1 MRCFPI
7 AFSIC
12 AAAAIVTVAAQ
23 QPAAQPYDL
32 VLRGGR
38 VLDGTGSP
46 AVNADVGIR
55 GARIAAI
62 GSLTGAAAARTI
74 DVRGLTVSPGFIDP
88 HSHSGG
94 GLAGALNH
102 AQPLLAQGITT
113 VVINPDGGG
122 SVDIAAQRARL
133 EERQTGVN
141 VALFV
146 PHGSIR
152 QRVLGMSDR
161 DPTPAEV
168 EQMVAL
174 VRSGMSAG
182 GIGLSSGLYYAPG
195 SYSKTEEVIAM
206 ARAAGEAGGVYSSHI
221 RDEGDYNVG
230 VVASVDEVIRI
241 AEEGKL
247 PGIVTHM
254 KALGKG
260 NWGLSQTITAHIEAA
275 RKRGVDVWADQYP
288 YEASGTSITGA
299 LIPRWAQVGGGEALQ
314 KRITGPERA
323 RLIGEVKANIERRGG
338 ANTLVISRFAADKE
352 LEGRSLEFIAAAR
365 KKSAEEVAL
374 DLLSEG
380 GAGLISFNMTEND
393 IEHIMR
399 QPYTMTSTDG
409 DLVPMGQG
417 KPHPRAYGTFP
428 RKLRIY
434 VRERKVMDLPAA
446 IRSMTSLTAAVF
458 GMKDRGV
465 LREGAWADI
474 VVFDPAKIA
483 DKATYQEPHQL
494 SEGIVYALVNGE
506 LVRDTNQFTNKL
518 PGRIVTSERK

>member
-1 MRCFPI
+1 MRNRLAPLLTALI
-7 AFSIC
+7 
-12 AAAAIVTVAAQ
+12 AAAGLSAQ
-23 QPAAQPYDL
+23 PPGEPYDL

-46 AVNADVGIR
+46 GIDTDIAVREG
-55 GARIAAI
+55 RIAAI
-62 GSLTGAAAARTI
+62 GNLATASAARVI
-74 DVRGLTVSPGFIDP
+74 EVKGLTVTPGFIDP
-88 HSHSGG
+88 HSHAGG
-94 GLAGALNH
+94 GLAGALNQ
-102 AQPLLAQGITT
+102 AQPLIAQGITT

-122 SVDIAAQRARL
+122 SADIAAQRARL
-133 EERQTGVN
+133 EQGRTGVN
-141 VALFV
+141 VALLV

-168 EQMVAL
+168 DQMVEL
-174 VRSGMSAG
+174 VRAGMTAG

-221 RDEGDYNVG
+221 RDESDYNVG

-254 KALGKG
+254 KALGHG
-260 NWGLSQTITAHIEAA
+260 SWGLSTTMTSHIEAA
-275 RKRGVDVWADQYP
+275 RRRGVEVWADQYP

-299 LIPRWAQVGGGEALQ
+299 LIPRWAQIGGNEELQ
-314 KRITGPERA
+314 KRITGPERP
-323 RLIGEVKANIERRGG
+323 RLLAEVKTNIARRGG
-338 ANTLVISRFAADKE
+338 PETLVISSYAPDRE
-352 LEGRSLEFIAAAR
+352 LEGRSLAQLAAGRR
-365 KKSAEEVAL
+365 KPAEEIAL
-374 DLLSEG
+374 DLLAEG
-380 GAGLISFNMTEND
+380 GAGLVSFNMTEKD

-409 DLVPMGQG
+409 GLTPMGQG

-434 VRERKVMDLPAA
+434 VRERRVIDLPSA
-446 IRSMTSLTAAVF
+446 IRSMTNLTAKVF

-465 LREGAWADI
+465 LRPGAWADV
-474 VVFDPAKIA
+474 VVFDPGKIT
-483 DKATYQEPHQL
+483 DKATYTDPHQL

-506 LVRDTNQFTNKL
+506 LVRDNNQFTGKL
-518 PGRIVTSERK
+518 PGRIVTPERGR